1 MLTRVVA
8 AGLALAFFVGLVVS
22 GTSPSRAGEADVV
35 DVKVT
40 KSAPG
45 IFRFDVSV
53 RHGDTGWEHYANR
66 WEIVGPDGTVL
77 GRRELAH
84 PHENEQPFTRSLGG
98 VMIPEQVSEVIVR
111 AHDSVHGL
119 GGRQMKVEVPR

>member
-8 AGLALAFFVGLVVS
+8 AGLALAFFAGLVVS

-66 WEIVGPDGTVL
+66 WEIVGPDGAVL

-119 GGRQMKVEVPR
+119 GGRQMKVEVPH